1 MCEGSS
7 AAKGRIIVDADAC
20 PRPVLEIA
28 GRLARKRG
36 WDIITVASFN
46 HSIRSKCHVTVDDGP
61 EAVDL
66 RILNMCGAGDVVIS
80 QDWGLAAMVLA
91 KGAYCL
97 SPSGREYRHENMDAM
112 LEIRE
117 AMAKHRRGGGKT
129 KGPKKRSPADDAR
142 FEGALDALLK

>member
-1 MCEGSS
+1 MREKLDGML
-7 AAKGRIIVDADAC
+7 GRIIIDADAC
-20 PRPVLEIA
+20 PRPVLDLTQ
-28 GRLARKRG
+28 RLARERG
-36 WDIITVASFN
+36 WDVITVASFN
-46 HSIRSKCHVTVDDGP
+46 HAIKSKCHVAVDDGP

-66 RILNMCGAGDVVIS
+66 RILNMCKAGDVVIS

-91 KGAYCL
+91 KGAHCL

-129 KGPKKRSPADDAR
+129 KGPSKRSSADDER
-142 FEGALDALLK
+142 FERALRSLLK